1 MNIKI
6 SNRKELQ
13 LKALVDFGCTHTRI
27 YKQLMKKERIKI
39 EPINRLFEV
48 FNINGTKSGEFT
60 QFTLLKL
67 EINKHI
73 TDLNSIDMFLGYNW
87 LVKHNLEVNWNL
99 EII

>member
-1 MNIKI
+1 M
-6 SNRKELQ
+6 
-13 LKALVDFGCTHTRI
+13 DFGCTHTRI

-48 FNINGTKSGEFT
+48 FNINGTKNREFT
-60 QFTLLKL
+60 QFALLEL
-67 EINKHI
+67 EINKYKKHI
-73 TDLNSIDMFLGYNW
+73 DIAVTNLNSIDMFLGYNW

>member
-1 MNIKI
+1 M
-6 SNRKELQ
+6 
-13 LKALVDFGCTHTRI
+13 DFDCTHTRI

-48 FNINGTKSGEFT
+48 FNINGTKNREFT
-60 QFTLLKL
+60 QFALLEL
-67 EINKHI
+67 EINKYKKHI
-73 TDLNSIDMFLGYNW
+73 DIAVTNLNSIDMFLGYNW

>member
-1 MNIKI
+1 M
-6 SNRKELQ
+6 
-13 LKALVDFGCTHTRI
+13 DFGCTHTRI

-48 FNINGTKSGEFT
+48 FNINGTKNREFT
-60 QFTLLKL
+60 QFALLEL
-67 EINKHI
+67 EINKHKKHI
-73 TDLNSIDMFLGYNW
+73 DIAVTNLNSIDMFLGYNW